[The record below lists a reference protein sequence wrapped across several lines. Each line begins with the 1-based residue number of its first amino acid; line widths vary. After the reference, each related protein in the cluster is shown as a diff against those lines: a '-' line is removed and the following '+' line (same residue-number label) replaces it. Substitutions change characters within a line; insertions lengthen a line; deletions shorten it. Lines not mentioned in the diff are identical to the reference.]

1 MKNKILSIVLFLNLL
16 IFCCSC
22 DSSRG
27 TINNNKEN
35 PDTLKYISTKCPDIQ
50 ARTKISVIDGKV
62 YCMWVDVKYNNEGR
76 TSETYVLDMFENG
89 GWKNI
94 SKQDNDFND
103 SPYFEKSFKFPLN
116 EKIGNKTVYT
126 NSVGDFYIY
135 DDINKETYDLKINLK
150 EWRMFATDNEN
161 VFAVLSAYATKDSN
175 SEIRIYN
182 IS

>member
-1 MKNKILSIVLFLNLL
+1 MKKLISIILILTLFTYLCGCQNPQT
-16 IFCCSC
+16 
-22 DSSRG
+22 D
-27 TINNNKEN
+27 NHKEN
-35 PDTLKYISTKCPDIQ
+35 ISKINYMVTERPETQ

>member
-1 MKNKILSIVLFLNLL
+1 VKKLISIILILTLFTYLCGCQKPQTYNH
-16 IFCCSC
+16 
-22 DSSRG
+22 
-27 TINNNKEN
+27 KEN
-35 PDTLKYISTKCPDIQ
+35 ISEINYIVTERPETQ

-76 TSETYVLDMFENG
+76 TSETYVLDVFENG
-89 GWKNI
+89 GWKNV
-94 SKQDNDFND
+94 SKQVNDFND

>member
-1 MKNKILSIVLFLNLL
+1 MKKLISIILILTFFTYLCGCQKPQTDKNKAHI
-16 IFCCSC
+16 
-22 DSSRG
+22 G
-27 TINNNKEN
+27 EIN
-35 PDTLKYISTKCPDIQ
+35 YIITERPETQ
-50 ARTKISVIDGKV
+50 ARTKIAVYDGKV

-76 TSETYVLDMFENG
+76 TSETYVLDVFENG
-89 GWKNI
+89 GWKNV
-94 SKQDNDFND
+94 SKQDNDFSD

-161 VFAVLSAYATKDSN
+161 VFAVLSAYANKDSN
-175 SEIRIYN
+175 SEIRIYS